1 MDEHDE
7 NDKRRV
13 MTPPEEWGGD
23 DGADWLMASEENS
36 DAPQPSQRP
45 AIDDSGWLTSE
56 SDSAELGTSPDRTET
71 QGSSTDNWFAG
82 GDITTSPEIT
92 APHQADDP
100 GPLTASMS
108 TPPTEPSEEP
118 EAEPAPTSTASDPFG
133 GSNSSEFSSMDLLTD
148 HHIVGTTTTGKLP
161 LWPTI
166 AGIAAVALLLIG
178 GWGAISE
185 RSSLQNRIIELEDQ
199 QATPAPSNN
208 LDAGDEAVLEAENQA
223 LTLQLTTLKGDYSAA
238 NDTIQSL
245 QVELENAEKMAAQAT
260 RLAEARKSEPLQDQ
274 QITQIPQS
282 TPDTSPSAAEVAATD
297 KPTAPR
303 ALESSGQGLWFANV
317 TAYSRRETAENWAQ
331 KLQSEGY
338 NAITQSVEIG
348 GRTLYRVRAVGFDTK
363 AEAQS
368 TAAEL
373 EATYNLEALWI
384 GKSSATSVS
393 NLSSTAQAKPPL
405 DKAMPPATSP
415 IVSDTNAPDNTNQD
429 VGGWFIYVDTYAQG
443 IDADNKAQQI
453 EDAGYA
459 AKVAVEYRSGEL
471 LYRVQIVGI
480 NSREQGEEIIRALA
494 AGGDMPNLQ
503 LRQI

>member
-71 QGSSTDNWFAG
+71 QGSSTDDWFAG
-82 GDITTSPEIT
+82 GDITTSPET
-92 APHQADDP
+92 PAPHQGDDP
-100 GPLTASMS
+100 APLTASMS
-108 TPPTEPSEEP
+108 APPTEPSEEP
-118 EAEPAPTSTASDPFG
+118 ETEPAPMSAASDPFG
-133 GSNSSEFSSMDLLTD
+133 RSNSSEFSSMDLLTD

-245 QVELENAEKMAAQAT
+245 QIELENAEKMAAQAT

-393 NLSSTAQAKPPL
+393 NRSSTAQAKPPL

-415 IVSDTNAPDNTNQD
+415 TVTDTKAPDNTNQD

-443 IDADNKAQQI
+443 VDADNKAQQI

>member
-1 MDEHDE
+1 M
-7 NDKRRV
+7 
-13 MTPPEEWGGD
+13 G
-23 DGADWLMASEENS
+23 SEMCI
-36 DAPQPSQRP
+36 R
-45 AIDDSGWLTSE
+45 DS
-56 SDSAELGTSPDRTET
+56 
-71 QGSSTDNWFAG
+71 
-82 GDITTSPEIT
+82 
-92 APHQADDP
+92 
-100 GPLTASMS
+100 
-108 TPPTEPSEEP
+108 
-118 EAEPAPTSTASDPFG
+118 
-133 GSNSSEFSSMDLLTD
+133 LLTD

-185 RSSLQNRIIELEDQ
+185 RSSLQNRIVELEDQ
-199 QATPAPSNN
+199 QATPAPSGN

-223 LTLQLTTLKGDYSAA
+223 LALQLTTLKGDYSAA

-260 RLAEARKSEPLQDQ
+260 RLAEARKSEPLPDQ
-274 QITQIPQS
+274 QIAQLPQS
-282 TPDTSPSAAEVAATD
+282 TPDTSPSTAEVSATD
-297 KPTAPR
+297 KATAPR
-303 ALESSGQGLWFANV
+303 ASVGSGQGLWFANV
-317 TAYSRRETAENWAQ
+317 AAYSRRGTAENWAQ

-338 NAITQSVEIG
+338 NAITQSVEIE

-363 AEAQS
+363 SEAKS
-368 TAAEL
+368 AAAEL
-373 EATYNLEALWI
+373 EATYNLGALWI
-384 GKSSATSVS
+384 GKTSAPPAS
-393 NLSSTAQAKPPL
+393 NRSSTAQPKPAL

-415 IVSDTNAPDNTNQD
+415 TVTDTKAPDNTNQD

-443 IDADNKAQQI
+443 VDADNKAQQI

>member
-36 DAPQPSQRP
+36 SAPQPSQRP

-56 SDSAELGTSPDRTET
+56 SDGAELGTSPDRTTT
-71 QGSSTDNWFAG
+71 QESSADDWFAG
-82 GDITTSPEIT
+82 GDITTPPETT

-100 GPLTASMS
+100 APLTASMS
-108 TPPTEPSEEP
+108 APPTEPLEEP
-118 EAEPAPTSTASDPFG
+118 KTEPAPSAAASDPFG
-133 GSNSSEFSSMDLLTD
+133 RNNSSEFSSMDLLTD

-166 AGIAAVALLLIG
+166 AGVAAVALLLIG

-185 RSSLQNRIIELEDQ
+185 RSSLQNRIVELEDQ
-199 QATPAPSNN
+199 QATPAPSDN

-223 LTLQLTTLKGDYSAA
+223 LVLQLTTLKGDYSAA

-245 QVELENAEKMAAQAT
+245 QVELENAEKMAVQAT
-260 RLAEARKSEPLQDQ
+260 RLAEAGKSEPLPDQ
-274 QITQIPQS
+274 QIAQIPQS
-282 TPDTSPSAAEVAATD
+282 TPDTSPSTAEVSATD
-297 KPTAPR
+297 KATAPGT
-303 ALESSGQGLWFANV
+303 SGGSGQGLWFANV
-317 TAYSRRETAENWAQ
+317 AAYSRRGTAENWAQ
-331 KLQSEGY
+331 KLQGEGY
-338 NAITQSVEIG
+338 NAIVQSVEIE

-363 AEAQS
+363 SEAKS
-368 TAAEL
+368 AAAEL
-373 EATYNLEALWI
+373 EATYNLGALWV
-384 GKSSATSVS
+384 GKTSAPPVS
-393 NLSSTAQAKPPL
+393 NRSSTPQAKPAL

-415 IVSDTNAPDNTNQD
+415 TVSDTNAPDNTHQD

-443 IDADNKAQQI
+443 VDADNKAQQI

-480 NSREQGEEIIRALA
+480 NSREQGEEIITTLV